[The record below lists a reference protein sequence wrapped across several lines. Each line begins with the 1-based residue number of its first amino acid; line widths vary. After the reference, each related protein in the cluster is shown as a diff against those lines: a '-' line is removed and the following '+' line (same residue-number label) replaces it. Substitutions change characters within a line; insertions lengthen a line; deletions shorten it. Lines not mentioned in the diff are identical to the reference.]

1 MREVR
6 VARSFPSRDR
16 GATFLARAA
25 LAPAAATDSSV
36 SRPHLYPEH
45 APDPRGPARPQLAV
59 QTARS
64 SGLRPP
70 RLPPLP
76 GRRKRAC
83 EENFAHS
90 ETRRKPANR
99 PLRLQHHAAPGRA
112 LTHADKG

>member
-25 LAPAAATDSSV
+25 L
-36 SRPHLYPEH
+36 